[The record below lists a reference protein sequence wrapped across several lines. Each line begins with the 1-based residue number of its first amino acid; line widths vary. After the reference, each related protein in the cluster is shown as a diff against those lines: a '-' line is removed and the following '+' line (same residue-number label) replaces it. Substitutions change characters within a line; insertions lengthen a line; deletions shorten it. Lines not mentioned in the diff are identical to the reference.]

1 MNKWQILL
9 DILICLSLGGFVFLG
24 IKQGFI
30 KSFFQYTKLTIVII
44 ITMLLGAYLVGFCQE
59 QFVAPRIEDKV
70 SAVLVEKAES
80 AGDSLKYEDL
90 TSGLPSIVKKVLN
103 ARVFKSYFDS
113 LKGSAVEVADK
124 LGEKIE
130 NVAISV
136 ISKIMA
142 YFITFVLAYVL
153 CTILIIFIE
162 RLFELPVLN
171 GVNKILGSVW
181 GLSHAYVFL
190 SFAACVAMLLF
201 GSDFVEGT
209 IVTRLIY
216 KIGLFTR

>member
-9 DILICLSLGGFVFLG
+9 DILMCLSLGGFVLLG

-44 ITMLLGAYLVGFCQE
+44 ITILLGAYLVGFCQE

-162 RLFELPVLN
+162 RIFELPVLN
-171 GVNKILGSVW
+171 GLNKIFGSVW

>member
-9 DILICLSLGGFVFLG
+9 DILMCLSLAGFVFLG

-59 QFVAPRIEDKV
+59 QFVAPRLEDKV

-103 ARVFKSYFDS
+103 ARVFKSYFES

-162 RLFELPVLN
+162 RIFELPVLN
-171 GVNKILGSVW
+171 GLNKILGSVW

-190 SFAACVAMLLF
+190 SFAACVAMFLF

>member
-9 DILICLSLGGFVFLG
+9 DILMCLSLAGFVFLG

-59 QFVAPRIEDKV
+59 QFVSPRLEDKV

-80 AGDSLKYEDL
+80 AGESLKYEDL

-103 ARVFKSYFDS
+103 ARVFKSYFES

-162 RLFELPVLN
+162 RIFELPVLN
-171 GVNKILGSVW
+171 GLNKILGSVW

>member
-9 DILICLSLGGFVFLG
+9 DILMCLSLAGFVFLG

-44 ITMLLGAYLVGFCQE
+44 ITILLGSYLIGFCQE
-59 QFVAPRIEDKV
+59 RFVAPRLEDKV
-70 SAVLVEKAES
+70 SDVLVQKAES

-103 ARVFKSYFDS
+103 ARVFKNYFES

-162 RLFELPVLN
+162 RIFELPVLN
-171 GVNKILGSVW
+171 GVNKFLGSIW
-181 GLSHAYVFL
+181 GISHAYVFL
-190 SFAACVAMLLF
+190 SFAACVAMFLF

-209 IVTRLIY
+209 LVTRLIY

>member
-9 DILICLSLGGFVFLG
+9 DILMCLSLGGFVLLG

-59 QFVAPRIEDKV
+59 QFVAPRLEDKV

-103 ARVFKSYFDS
+103 ARVFKSYFES

-162 RLFELPVLN
+162 RIFDLPVLN
-171 GVNKILGSVW
+171 GVNKFLGSIW
-181 GLSHAYVFL
+181 GISHAYVFL
-190 SFAACVAMLLF
+190 SFAACFAMFLF
-201 GSDFVEGT
+201 GSDFIEGT

>member
-9 DILICLSLGGFVFLG
+9 DILMCLSLAGFVFLG

-59 QFVAPRIEDKV
+59 QFVAPRLEDKV
-70 SAVLVEKAES
+70 SAVLVQKAES

-90 TSGLPSIVKKVLN
+90 TSGLPSIVKRVLSAN
-103 ARVFKSYFDS
+103 GFESYFES
-113 LKGSAVEVADK
+113 LSGNAVDVADK

-130 NVAISV
+130 GVAISV
-136 ISKIMA
+136 LSEILA
-142 YFITFVLAYVL
+142 YVITFVLAYVI
-153 CTILIIFIE
+153 CSIAIIFVE
-162 RLFELPVLN
+162 KMFELPVLN

-216 KIGLFTR
+216 KIGLFTH

>member
-90 TSGLPSIVKKVLN
+90 TSGLPSIVEKVLN

-124 LGEKIE
+124 LGENIE

-162 RLFELPVLN
+162 RIFELPVLN

>member
-9 DILICLSLGGFVFLG
+9 DILMCLSLAGFVFLG

-59 QFVAPRIEDKV
+59 QFVAPRLEDKV

-103 ARVFKSYFDS
+103 ARVFKSYFES

-162 RLFELPVLN
+162 RIFELPVLN

-190 SFAACVAMLLF
+190 SFAACVALFLF

>member
-9 DILICLSLGGFVFLG
+9 DILMCLSLAGFVFLG

-70 SAVLVEKAES
+70 SAVLVEKADS

-90 TSGLPSIVKKVLN
+90 TSGLSSIVKKVLN
-103 ARVFKSYFDS
+103 AQVFKSYFDS

-162 RLFELPVLN
+162 RIFELPVLN